1 MIIPKYEYEGYHGHY
16 IKYSMRNAMDIA
28 TLSCSVVSKV
38 DTAENILEVVRI
50 IFGVAASVL
59 YRCTETEDLL

>member
-1 MIIPKYEYEGYHGHY
+1 MREGGRSVPVKRILSWPWTCSSQTGEVLTHVIIPKNEYEGYHGQY

-38 DTAENILEVVRI
+38 
-50 IFGVAASVL
+50 
-59 YRCTETEDLL
+59 